1 MNTVYVVAGT
11 VMLLIGIAVAVW
23 GQNTATECKSFTG
36 SLRQLAT
43 NDRAQCEYTDA
54 ALGIGI
60 TFAVLG
66 LIIAIIA
73 VNTKEQEEQT
83 TY

>member
-1 MNTVYVVAGT
+1 
-11 VMLLIGIAVAVW
+11 LLFGVKILLLSVRALQV
-23 GQNTATECKSFTG
+23 Q
-36 SLRQLAT
+36 RQLAT